1 MVNPA
6 YLEESAPPLLRRAV
20 RETNGRPAADRLVAD
35 YRYLCRRGARKFWR
49 PGLERCDLEQVAAIG
64 LIKASRRFD
73 PSTSTPFEAYAWLIV
88 VGELGHY
95 VRDFER
101 IVRVPRRLR
110 AFEPLFNRASD
121 TCTGRIGREPTDA
134 ELAQEMGVLAE
145 TVAEI
150 RRARESAATV
160 TLEDPA
166 ARALSDNSIALED
179 RAVVDAAFRTLS
191 VLERRIIVGTYVLR
205 LSSLELGRT
214 LGLPPRRIS
223 RIRRSALGRIQAV
236 WVS

>member
-1 MVNPA
+1 
-6 YLEESAPPLLRRAV
+6 
-20 RETNGRPAADRLVAD
+20 
-35 YRYLCRRGARKFWR
+35 
-49 PGLERCDLEQVAAIG
+49 
-64 LIKASRRFD
+64 
-73 PSTSTPFEAYAWLIV
+73 
-88 VGELGHY
+88 
-95 VRDFER
+95 
-101 IVRVPRRLR
+101 
-110 AFEPLFNRASD
+110 
-121 TCTGRIGREPTDA
+121 
-134 ELAQEMGVLAE
+134 MGVLAE